1 MKGYS
6 VGEIAKSIH
15 ISENTVKTHMKKIY
29 HKLNVN
35 NKIDLILQYGNFH
48 IDKSLF
54 DEKEKL

>member
-1 MKGYS
+1 M
-6 VGEIAKSIH
+6 GEIAKSIH